1 MASTSILS
9 GTESGRG
16 ECSVEDVIE
25 QSKRHW
31 SQLAQPGSDFVEEGA
46 AAHTH
51 TVPARRPPSSS
62 PQRFHFI
69 RMLAACFSFA
79 GASLEE
85 HDAAEMEDGGACS
98 DEDEAAEIDN
108 REVFKSWQLH
118 PTWGR
123 FFVTFGY
130 DSETHRRI
138 GELEM
143 GEKFA
148 EGGQAELFHAHITWE
163 NPKMNERDHE
173 MGLEWVLK
181 VFKKGTLLHHLQS
194 QWPHGYF
201 QFFAEVW
208 ERSDLGKPQPIR
220 FSSEVY
226 FGTLLRD
233 GRFAFLIAREEKDL
247 RSYIDSVMKL
257 KTNQNSG
264 PFSKVQTER
273 IIWNVAKG
281 MDWLH
286 SCNIVH
292 RDLKAS
298 NVLMGKGFIE
308 SRGTIYV
315 ADFECSIGVIGTG
328 FFRAP
333 EILQAC
339 KDRTINCRP

>member
-1 MASTSILS
+1 
-9 GTESGRG
+9 
-16 ECSVEDVIE
+16 
-25 QSKRHW
+25 
-31 SQLAQPGSDFVEEGA
+31 
-46 AAHTH
+46 
-51 TVPARRPPSSS
+51 
-62 PQRFHFI
+62 
-69 RMLAACFSFA
+69 
-79 GASLEE
+79 
-85 HDAAEMEDGGACS
+85 
-98 DEDEAAEIDN
+98 
-108 REVFKSWQLH
+108 
-118 PTWGR
+118 
-123 FFVTFGY
+123 
-130 DSETHRRI
+130 
-138 GELEM
+138 
-143 GEKFA
+143 
-148 EGGQAELFHAHITWE
+148 
-163 NPKMNERDHE
+163 
-173 MGLEWVLK
+173 
-181 VFKKGTLLHHLQS
+181 
-194 QWPHGYF
+194 
-201 QFFAEVW
+201 
-208 ERSDLGKPQPIR
+208 
-220 FSSEVY
+220 
-226 FGTLLRD
+226 LLRD